1 VVASLNDN
9 QYHNFLAAMNTHIG
23 HAINN
28 PGSGM
33 STNQANGVKPSGVMT
48 PLVRHPSNSQ
58 SPGKRHLPVAQK
70 QMIYNE
76 WGAVIKHQ
84 DEVDQ
89 ALKMKERMDQKDQQ
103 AKYRQ
108 DLEEQ
113 KEMMERKLL
122 EQKMKDAELEN
133 DVLKFQQAKEKLR
146 ALEEQRRIGRY
157 RDQLIAK

>member
-1 VVASLNDN
+1 
-9 QYHNFLAAMNTHIG
+9 
-23 HAINN
+23 
-28 PGSGM
+28 
-33 STNQANGVKPSGVMT
+33 
-48 PLVRHPSNSQ
+48 
-58 SPGKRHLPVAQK
+58 
-70 QMIYNE
+70 MIYNE

-89 ALKMKERMDQKDQQ
+89 ALKLKERLDQKDLQ

-122 EQKMKDAELEN
+122 EQKMRDAELEN

-146 ALEEQRRIGRY
+146 QMEE
-157 RDQLIAK
+157 

>member
-1 VVASLNDN
+1 MEKLEHDLMKIHGPKHLNVIQEKLRQIDPNVVASLDENK
-9 QYHNFLAAMNTHIG
+9 YHNFLAALSTHVG
-23 HAINN
+23 NALN
-28 PGSGM
+28 PKSSLSSNHPNGLHTQ
-33 STNQANGVKPSGVMT
+33 STIID
-48 PLVRHPSNSQ
+48 NSQ

-89 ALKMKERMDQKDQQ
+89 ALKLKERLDQKDLQ

-113 KEMMERKLL
+113 KDMMERKLL
-122 EQKMKDAELEN
+122 EQKMRDAELEN
-133 DVLKFQQAKEKLR
+133 DVLKF
-146 ALEEQRRIGRY
+146 
-157 RDQLIAK
+157 